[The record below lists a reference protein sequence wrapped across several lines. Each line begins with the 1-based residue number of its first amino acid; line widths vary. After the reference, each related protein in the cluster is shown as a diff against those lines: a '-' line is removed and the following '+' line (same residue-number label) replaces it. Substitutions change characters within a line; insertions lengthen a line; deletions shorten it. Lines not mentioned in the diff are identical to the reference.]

1 VLAAKADQ
9 QGRRSGIAQ
18 IRDRGAASR
27 RRGEKL
33 VDALLEAA
41 WDEVSAVGYASLTI
55 EGVAARAGTS
65 KSVLYRRWPNRA
77 TLVRA
82 AMRHHVGPFASD
94 IPETGELRRD
104 VLAVLCRYRDRYQE
118 IGPDIVHGLMTEAPD
133 LPREVFEVT
142 PGVMMTVLTHAAQRG
157 DVRLDTVTPRIAAL
171 PSDLVRHELLISGGR
186 VPDAVLVEIIDDI
199 FLPLVAGPGT
209 PGSPPPKR

>member
-1 VLAAKADQ
+1 L
-9 QGRRSGIAQ
+9 
-18 IRDRGAASR
+18 R

-41 WDEVSAVGYASLTI
+41 WAEVSAVGYASLTI

-82 AMRHHVGPFASD
+82 AMRHRAGPFASD
-94 IPETGELRRD
+94 IPDTGELRRD
-104 VLAVLCRYRDRYQE
+104 VLAVLRRYRDRYQE
-118 IGPDIVHGLMTEAPD
+118 IRPDIVHGLMTELPD

-142 PGVMMTVLTHAAQRG
+142 PGVMMTVLSRAAQRG
-157 DVRLDTVTPRIAAL
+157 EVRLDTVTPRIAAL
-171 PSDLVRHELLISGGR
+171 PSDLIRHELLISGGR
-186 VPDAVLVEIIDDI
+186 VPDAVLAEVVDDI
-199 FLPLVAGPGT
+199 FLPLIAGSGT
-209 PGSPPPKR
+209 PGSPPPKK